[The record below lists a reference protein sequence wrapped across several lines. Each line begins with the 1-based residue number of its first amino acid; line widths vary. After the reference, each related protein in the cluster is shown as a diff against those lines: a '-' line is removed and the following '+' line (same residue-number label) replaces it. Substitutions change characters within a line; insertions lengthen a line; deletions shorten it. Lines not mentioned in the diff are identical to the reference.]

1 MHSAPVF
8 IIFACGIAGIDIGQ
22 LSIMYPQLREVL
34 SIQPT
39 MKISTRRQW
48 YARFLLSIFV
58 PILLIASVHVHQ
70 QETDVSA
77 TCYSC
82 QHHLHHSGHLTTATF
97 HSGNCVL
104 CSLLTMPYVAATVV
118 ALTFFAV
125 ATGKCRALPTSHV
138 HKAAYGVT
146 SLRAPPVLH

>member
-1 MHSAPVF
+1 
-8 IIFACGIAGIDIGQ
+8 
-22 LSIMYPQLREVL
+22 
-34 SIQPT
+34 
-39 MKISTRRQW
+39 MKIRDRRQW

-77 TCYSC
+77 TCYFC

-97 HSGNCVL
+97 HNSNCVL
-104 CSLLTMPYVAATVV
+104 CTLLTTPYVAATTV
-118 ALTFFAV
+118 ALTFFAGAV
-125 ATGKCRALPTSHV
+125 RLCKTLPTSHV

-146 SLRAPPVLH
+146 TLRAPPVLH